1 MNQLSQSDKKLFIL
15 GVGAQRSGTT
25 WLHAQLNRCDSV
37 DMGFT
42 KEYHIFTNRKR
53 NLRGEWRRHKRNQER
68 LRQALG
74 STKRLSHEE
83 FLHLSTEEKQL
94 LMRIRHHHYF
104 DYFNKLVEKNSAI
117 SATGDISPYYAKLK
131 AETLRYIRKRLVQK
145 GFKVKII
152 FLMRDPIERI
162 LSQLNLIWRDQIQ
175 APICHQTDPDLALAT
190 YFNTSGIE
198 RHSRYEKTLSAID
211 SAFPKEDTFIEFHER
226 LFTLDTHHRL
236 TEFLGLKLPTPEFKT
251 IINSAPGP
259 RAQNQQLLQDV
270 ARYYKSTY
278 KYCQDR
284 FGQDVNTLWPYT
296 KLL

>member
-1 MNQLSQSDKKLFIL
+1 MNQLNQSHEKLFIL

-25 WLHAQLNRCDSV
+25 WLHAQLNRCESV

-68 LRQALG
+68 LLQTLG

-83 FLHLSTEEKQL
+83 FLHLSAEEKQL

-104 DYFNKLVEKNSAI
+104 EYFDRLVEQNSAI
-117 SATGDISPYYAKLK
+117 KATGDISPYYAKLN
-131 AETLRYIRKRLVQK
+131 ADALQYIRKRLLKK

-162 LSQLNLIWRDQIQ
+162 LSQLNLIWRDHIQ
-175 APICHQTDPDLALAT
+175 APICHQNDPDLALAT
-190 YFNTSGIE
+190 YFNTPGIE
-198 RHSRYEKTLSAID
+198 RHSRYEKTLTAID
-211 SAFPKEDTFIEFHER
+211 SAFPKEDIFIELHER
-226 LFTLDTHHRL
+226 LFTPETHHRL
-236 TEFLGLKLPTPEFKT
+236 TEFLDLELPTPEFNT

-278 KYCQDR
+278 RYCQNR
-284 FGQDVNTLWPYT
+284 FGPDVNTLWPYS